1 MGIPKCATCGG
12 DLSRYL
18 SDDLYYC
25 NSCGKLYM
33 VERSFEDV
41 VDDLVEELSVT
52 GAARKLRLQGKTDA
66 AVELLEDQIAK
77 EGADPKCLRELLL
90 IDLNAFSISE
100 YLLMNRFDK
109 DQRQKLRQNDR
120 YRLLLDSADTKIRAL
135 TSDIEAYLDG
145 CDQLEEQ
152 QALNEEAMN
161 VQLSGRRKRMIHP
174 KRVPEFGTQFIVSFA
189 FGLVLFPML
198 AIAFARSLVSA
209 GVVLII
215 CFAPSYLVAVYG
227 LICDSRRYSEEEAEM
242 ALLNEEKAARDKA
255 RSVYKTALAAAETAK
270 GRLAESAAR
279 IELSEKEIFEVY
291 K

>member
-41 VDDLVEELSVT
+41 VDDLVEEFSVT
-52 GAARKLRLQGKTDA
+52 GAARKLRLQGKTDT
-66 AVELLEDQIAK
+66 AVELLEDQIAR

-120 YRLLLDSADTKIRAL
+120 YRLLLDSADTKIREL

-152 QALNEEAMN
+152 ITLNEEAMN
-161 VQLSGRRKRMIHP
+161 AQLSGRRKRKTHP
-174 KRVPEFGTQFIVSFA
+174 ESAPDFITQFIVCHC
-189 FGLVLFPML
+189 FGLILCPML
-198 AIAFARSLVSA
+198 MITLARSLVSA
-209 GVVLII
+209 AVILFISFVPLYLII
-215 CFAPSYLVAVYG
+215 VYS
-227 LICDSRRYSEEEAEM
+227 LIYHSRRDAEEEAEM
-242 ALLNEEKAARDKA
+242 ALLNEEKAARNKVRKVHKA
-255 RSVYKTALAAAETAK
+255 ALAAAETAK